1 MNPATYTADEV
12 ADLLGVSTWSLYES
26 VRRGDPPFPPI
37 RVGRRLVW
45 PRALVDRALGLAD
58 DRESA

>member
-1 MNPATYTADEV
+1 MSAATYRAKEL
-12 ADLLGVSTWSLYES
+12 AERLGVSEWAIYES
-26 VRRGDPPFPPI
+26 VRNGTCPFEPI

-45 PRALVDRALGLAD
+45 PKAVVDRALGLE